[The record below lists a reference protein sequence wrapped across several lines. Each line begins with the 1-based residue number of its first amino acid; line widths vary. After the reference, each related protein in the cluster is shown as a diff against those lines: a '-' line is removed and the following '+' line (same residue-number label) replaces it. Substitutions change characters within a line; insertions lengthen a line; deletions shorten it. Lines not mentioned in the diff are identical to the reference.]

1 MSFFTYNHWENFLL
15 CGKYIS
21 IYLLFILPAIEINHD
36 FEKKVLDVLLFSD
49 MLDGSMSVYTILH
62 QYQLIINLF
71 HSFVIVFV
79 LSLLDNI
86 YLFLIIIKDTSIEL
100 DHMICTISCHVMFFF
115 DEVIVAVC
123 LFFVQMDIQNY
134 V

>member
-62 QYQLIINLF
+62 
-71 HSFVIVFV
+71 
-79 LSLLDNI
+79 
-86 YLFLIIIKDTSIEL
+86 
-100 DHMICTISCHVMFFF
+100 
-115 DEVIVAVC
+115 
-123 LFFVQMDIQNY
+123 
-134 V
+134 